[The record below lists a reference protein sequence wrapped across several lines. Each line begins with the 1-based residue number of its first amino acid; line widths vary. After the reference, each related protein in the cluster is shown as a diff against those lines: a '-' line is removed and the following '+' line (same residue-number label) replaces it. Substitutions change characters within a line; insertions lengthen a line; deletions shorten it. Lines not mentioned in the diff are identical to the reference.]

1 MLQIKNI
8 TKTYDTGALQQK
20 ALDDVSFNL
29 RDNEFVSVLGHS
41 GSGKTTL
48 LNIIGGLDN
57 YDSGDIIINDISTKK
72 YTDRDWDS
80 YRNHSVGFVFQSY
93 NLIPHQTVLSN
104 VELALTLSG
113 ISSSERKER
122 AAKALEEVGLKD
134 HLHKLP
140 NQLSGGQMQRVAI
153 ARALVNEPD
162 VLLAGEPTGA
172 LDTETSIQIMELL
185 REVAKDRLVVMVTH
199 NPNLAHD
206 YSNRIIKLQEGKI
219 ISDSQPLNIEDEDA
233 TQSIHKNVGKSSMSF
248 LTALSLSFNNL
259 KSKKG
264 RTFLTAFA
272 GSIGII
278 GIALILSLSTGVNDY
293 IDNIQQD
300 TMTAYPITIEEQSI
314 DLDSLMEIQDE
325 AISDMAMSE
334 EESADRDLD
343 GVYSNAMTLEL
354 ISSTTSTFEENNLTS
369 FKEYLGDP
377 SNEIEPYVGANGIVY
392 SYDVKFDLFTYDEE
406 DTLINTD
413 GSTSDRSA
421 DRDLDGVYS
430 NAMTL
435 ELISSTTSTFE
446 DNNLTSFKEYLDDPS
461 NEIEPY
467 VGANGIVYS
476 YDVKFDLFT
485 YDEEDTLINTDG
497 STFREDESQG
507 MPSMEMPES
516 PFMPSRSN
524 VSELIPGI
532 EGNLISQVIIDN
544 YDVLAGDWPEAY
556 DEVVLNVD
564 QNHEIETSKL
574 YELGILPASE
584 YEEILDQIDQGEKV
598 ELESQKL
605 SYEEIMDH
613 SFYLIPASDYFVE
626 DDNGY
631 FQDISEDDV
640 AVENLIEESAIEIK
654 IVGIV
659 KPVEDAT
666 TADIS
671 TPIAYTNALTQHLID
686 YANKSDVIQA
696 QEASPEINVL
706 NGLRFETVNDDQKI
720 EDTLEYLDSFTISEK
735 AEFARSMQ
743 DRSGESEQM
752 PGEMPAM
759 SEEQLAAGFD
769 GLVDSFDSETLL
781 SIYDNSISPGN
792 YDDNMANFGAISLD
806 APSSIRIYAD
816 NFEDKEAISAGIDTY
831 NASVDEEEKITYAD
845 FAGLIMSS
853 VTDIIDVITYVLI
866 AFVSV
871 SLIVSS
877 IMIGIITYISV
888 LERTKEI
895 GILRAIGASKGNIS
909 TVFNAETFIIGLFSG
924 LLGIGVTYLS
934 HIPINM
940 ILEALLGE
948 GVQASLSM
956 TSSVVLVILSVILS
970 FIAGLIPSRQAS
982 EKDPVDALRSE

>member
-369 FKEYLGDP
+369 FKEYLDDP
-377 SNEIEPYVGANGIVY
+377 SNVIEPYVGV
-392 SYDVKFDLFTYDEE
+392 
-406 DTLINTD
+406 
-413 GSTSDRSA
+413 
-421 DRDLDGVYS
+421 
-430 NAMTL
+430 
-435 ELISSTTSTFE
+435 
-446 DNNLTSFKEYLDDPS
+446 
-461 NEIEPY
+461 
-467 VGANGIVYS
+467 NGIVYS

-497 STFREDESQG
+497 STFTEDEAQG
-507 MPSMEMPES
+507 MANMQMPES

-752 PGEMPAM
+752 PGEMPEM
-759 SEEQLAAGFD
+759 SEEQLAASFD
-769 GLVDSFDSETLL
+769 GLVESFDSETLL

-853 VTDIIDVITYVLI
+853 VTEIIDVITYVLI